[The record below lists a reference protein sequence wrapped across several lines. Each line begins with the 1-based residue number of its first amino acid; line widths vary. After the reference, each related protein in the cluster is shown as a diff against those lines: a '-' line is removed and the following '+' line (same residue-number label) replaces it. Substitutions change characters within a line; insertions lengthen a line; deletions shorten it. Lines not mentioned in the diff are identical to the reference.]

1 MTNKDKQ
8 LSLNIKTDENN
19 KALPLGIKSTVEG
32 IEHFTNWD
40 DVANSIDETGK
51 LRRDRSSLK
60 RVIFENERTPDVITR
75 TNTYSQHSQF
85 KYSVDDSWD
94 VNKIKILDDL
104 AFVAEDEYTDIEK
117 HTVSVSTEAY
127 QYFVARNFVGIQED
141 SDVGGSGTSGL
152 AGGGG
157 NVITPGFSTWTSSGA
172 YTGHMPFMPGG
183 GYAAGPYS
191 GTFTIKYI
199 PSTNTWEI
207 SGTIP
212 NTGGWGGTFTGS
224 ATYDAC
230 SGGSTNNLD
239 ITISG
244 THYCTATSQN
254 EAYSGTVRLNISPGN
269 SGDEST
275 CSAAITI
282 NSVSFGVSQYSSS
295 GGCYITYS
303 HSGISYNGYTSPV
316 TDGGSDDT
324 SEDDV
329 KPRAIQIKRR
339 IGTLGVD
346 LRAIDGGV
354 NQLFLNCGGSLFDR
368 TESGKRKLTPLT
380 GDYTNLYIKLN
391 ASVLH
396 SDDNT
401 YNQNTYFKF
410 GGFLGND
417 FSESS
422 IYVRGVNEQEDN
434 DTLSGIA
441 FNSSKNRKLKN
452 TDNNLTN
459 QMGPFSPPDASINLP
474 PINYSSL
481 GAKAYPEWNVDY
493 SLDNA
498 DAVLYESAMYA
509 FGSISQEELDNNS
522 INPIVTS
529 QYLLPLSDLA
539 TPKDSALL
547 NGQVFYQ
554 AVNAS
559 GRDTRGTG
567 SEAWKSGEAD
577 QCFLNL
583 DTAKDI
589 ASDRNMPTSLTEG
602 SLGGYYYLI
611 FDDTGEQ
618 PEIVGV
624 QFDIAENSIDK
635 KTPSSV
641 VDGGASLG
649 SNFIGIVE
657 GLSSEPDKVPSAQ
670 KGLCYSVRN
679 VVLDFVKVLPIR
691 KCGKVDVYKRKSG
704 IVRSI
709 TGNNFLATGHGL
721 NDKDIIEISGALYGT
736 AGVGVSD
743 VHPLNG
749 KFEIELIDADPDNM
763 FKLINGPSLS
773 DLSNIRSVDGIT
785 WRSVSSGLGQESEGW
800 SYEGSVFS
808 PTGRNGYF
816 KGLYN
821 TEGVNKLATQDEF
834 YNTNR
839 INFSDIE
846 SGVIDFSK
854 DLEGWQDQKY
864 NRGVNLSIKH
874 LLDVIPEVSS
884 DMKICG
890 LDQFRS
896 FGLGVNQLYPY
907 VNQNK
912 KSNDPFRNFENYSG
926 SRFGCDLDIKFSHY
940 SGTSK
945 VYTLAVGEIGSD
957 VSVNLFGLSSNAGT
971 SEGYVNNGCSFAD
984 DNNVIKFYDARRFVP
999 EYLPYGKTHVINIT
1013 IDQYNN
1019 VTSVDHR
1026 DSLFGGGNGIGH
1038 GTQPR
1043 GNDLLD
1049 QTERHPWTDLEISFR
1064 KTDYNDYGL
1073 SIKGASTFSLSDVFA
1088 SEDQYLGPYL
1098 GARSSSESSAR
1109 YYKSSYW
1116 DRHSSVHWFA
1126 QNIPNIYAFREG
1138 QIDGAFLNP
1147 LIRNFGKM
1155 FRPSLQ
1161 QDKDQKIISYFG
1173 NETGI
1178 KTIDRFNLN
1187 NENDRYG
1194 YWSIFPWVDSY
1205 GKSVSLVVDDNLK
1218 GSSDSIRMAILSAST
1233 SKANRTFNIEK
1244 TELPQPSIELT
1255 PVERRI
1261 GRGKTDNEIGQ
1272 LNLVYLSSNFGNTYN
1287 QFGYAQIAAGG
1298 SSGFPS
1304 RGFSQASKTKSGISG
1319 SFAGKGAGEI
1329 LASCHLSYSDV
1340 IFEKDRIIF
1349 SEQRLASNDSII
1361 HILDFNSGATSPVS
1375 KNHTISRPFNF
1386 PRDSQFS
1393 LNNTNLDED
1402 IFNVGDGFGSTFK
1415 VCEDLLL
1422 TNATD
1427 VIDEFN
1433 QVIKAPDASA
1443 SNVTSSVVYGIDQI
1457 FVYEKFKDVFEF
1469 SQKITAS
1476 TKQKVKKS
1484 YKDRSLTLVDDLTVP
1499 LSAMNYDN
1507 SPNGTFAWNI
1517 SLIGRYDLADTKIV
1531 LQDPESVVI
1540 FDRDFSESES
1550 MGASSFIRTPEKTS
1564 AKIEQ
1569 FSHEDTSTLTYS
1581 DVSANVRYDCR
1592 INIADYRLQK
1602 GKYSTLAEK
1611 TPILN
1616 YNLDGDEDLY
1626 ISSLKVNFDLRD
1638 VINDISTTFT
1648 AGLGN
1653 RVLVPRVVL
1662 YTRDP
1667 EGVVTRNRSSSL
1679 TTSASNFYSLDDS
1692 RRSKKTGGYIAPTK
1706 SDTDI
1711 GGGLNFGAGF
1721 MGQHRGGAQD
1731 LFFYGTLDGT
1741 TPVTA
1746 QEVFAGEEP
1755 RTTLPYLYGGQSN
1768 LQDFTSGCSWIAPD
1782 VYHKY
1787 NIDQINQIKPY
1798 AKIFAP
1804 TLQSDG
1810 SYSVTITSSDL
1821 NFEDFIDKARGGIWL
1836 GFVLT
1841 NVNSFDINSSEITYQ
1856 ELADGQIKDNSH
1868 ISYQPIDRAQY
1879 SNNIDNNIG
1888 PFKYILP
1895 AAMDGLSSGSR
1906 EMSLWFNARYPYCRV
1921 GVYPGVDRQ
1930 GARTVIK
1937 NTKGKGSR
1945 TKSLACFAEAT
1956 VVNPKL
1962 EISGFVTTGRRYKT
1976 SFSRKVIID
1985 LKDSYTQKT
1994 FDGDNKSVIAIG
2006 KSSTS
2011 SNNLDLKKGSFA
2023 NSYQVLSSTDGNI
2036 SNPTTLELKSSNILS
2051 SFDVQRPEFLSLTV
2065 KGLFKNEEITTLFT
2079 PAPTLPSSGIASLVL
2094 SPVKDFKDTTT
2105 TLFTGLRDFDG
2116 IEPLFLKMD
2125 IAENSFS
2132 LNISELAPSAIAPM
2146 FTKTV
2151 DASGGID
2158 LAFAPLRTG
2167 VIPLLVSGPITNS
2180 GIATLNV
2187 DGSAFIEDG
2196 HALYASGAF
2205 HSSGAAPLH
2214 TIASVPVNN
2223 LISLAMNLPQSG
2235 SVSLYIRKDFDASG
2249 QAPLTIFDKAVE
2261 SGNLNVFIGTQFDIE
2276 NKGLNLFTDSP
2287 LLGTG
2292 QIPLQI
2298 EGFALTANSNR
2309 NSNSELL
2316 SVLPDGEFDKGD
2328 PDGSFN
2334 EDPINKTSPSSKTVL
2349 SNSVL
2354 GNAIVENFYERNRNL
2369 VSTDGSDRLQ
2379 VDTKYPSIFAK
2390 QRSSLTRNF
2399 PSLKKKGTLD
2409 PAWNFAY
2416 GTNGSRGGLAV
2427 DPSTTP
2433 VIDQN
2438 LIKRFYDNNDGRTEY
2453 YEKDVDLI
2461 EKDFYDS
2468 SNDVLVKA
2476 GMIDDNVIEIGIYD
2490 IDGDGNLSQR
2500 GLGGREGVL
2509 RFAPASIPL
2518 AEDGGAIASTE
2529 RLDGVQV
2536 NARRGSSPI
2545 YLNLNEAPQV
2555 IDAFFPIR
2563 RKIFQRIRDDFYKK
2577 IKSDNSSYQTPYMAN
2592 WKSGTADLCDLKV
2605 SKNGICAISFRVT
2618 SEYEFYFKTG
2628 PESGTIFSAS
2638 RRETFKDTANLVVIF
2653 NIDKYTS
2660 HPFGDNLSFTTFKQ
2674 NFPSLYGV
2682 SAAKTLISGLDIGWL
2697 HGGDYTSVILPLEE
2711 NNQTGYDSTF
2721 SESQTDF
2728 TGTSYL
2734 SGTSI
2739 AFDYDDLYVNTQG
2752 HSFGRLLALKSSR
2765 RYLPDNLFGP
2775 DFSGENTGTASQ
2787 QANKTT
2793 DWDYY
2798 SRINRRFITDFS
2810 DGYAKPF
2817 FGSKVK
2823 IFEEY
2828 QSNKSIM
2835 LVGAMLF
2842 DPYVLQALSGSH
2854 KLNPIG
2860 AVYIFKKDKEDDG
2873 WTYHGAV
2880 YGKGYTSENVRS
2892 NLSQYR
2898 GGLNSIRQV
2907 GLFGYDFDYS
2917 EGVLSVSEPGGD
2929 GDNRVNAGRVYTFD
2943 ISSAPSLLKTH
2954 SASDITVNSSALGYG
2969 DNFGTNVVSFG
2980 RRDIFTFSDKA
2991 LDYLFAGENSRTGWS
3006 RYSLRYEGESLIH
3019 NVRNNSSFG
3028 FGSTGSS
3035 GLLNYSRE
3043 NTLNELRPY
3052 FTDGLKS
3059 GAYPESSSAMQVWSR
3074 ILSIKKISAK
3084 DKDRLLVV
3092 RKFAFRLNSQGQTTT
3107 DFRENS
3113 FNVVKLQVLDL
3124 ERGVNGP
3131 LFITAANANNNLAPL
3146 FNLAPGPSGNFNLAI
3161 KPIDYCSGLAPLF
3174 LDNRNSFSDISLHTP
3189 RVSDD
3194 GNIFLPLAVSGFAPS
3209 AANQAK
3215 LFLKHQ
3221 YSIATPDLFMP
3232 VVGVEKSDV
3241 LLTTQGSAGEGFSD
3255 SPSLV
3260 INRHIT
3266 GISENGFFGL
3276 FLNQKNFNA
3285 ASLFG
3290 AGGASN
3296 PAIDLVVGTFAI
3308 NSGVD
3313 LAPLTIKTFIPPIGP
3328 GGGFVGSGIITIAM
3342 SGNNDAG
3349 VYSKGNGNVNLFL
3362 PSRDVANSG
3371 NVLFIEK
3378 SFGGVSPLYI
3388 NSQISSGIIPTYV
3401 TGAGI
3406 DSSGINLVTKTEQT
3420 GNFNIFTRGWFE

>member
-40 DVANSIDETGK
+40 NVANSIDETGK

-60 RVIFENERTPDVITR
+60 RVIFENERTPDAITR

-117 HTVSVSTEAY
+117 HTVSINADAY
-127 QYFVARNFVGIQED
+127 QYFVVRNFVGIAED
-141 SDVGGSGTSGL
+141 GDIGGSGTSGL

-172 YTGHMPFMPGG
+172 YTGHMPFMPGS

-191 GTFTIKYI
+191 GSFTIKYI
-199 PSTNTWEI
+199 PSTSTWEI
-207 SGTIP
+207 SGTVP
-212 NTGGWGGTFTGS
+212 STGGWGGSFSGS

-230 SGGSTNNLD
+230 SGGSATNVD

-275 CSAAITI
+275 CSAAVTI

-295 GGCYITYS
+295 GGCYISYS

-316 TDGGSDDT
+316 TDGGSDDGA
-324 SEDDV
+324 EDDV
-329 KPRAIQIKRR
+329 KPREIQIKRR

-346 LRAIDGGV
+346 LRGIDEGV
-354 NQLFLNCGGSLFDR
+354 NQLFLNCGGSLFDLK
-368 TESGKRKLTPLT
+368 ESGKRKLTPLT

-396 SDDNT
+396 TDDNT
-401 YNQNTYFKF
+401 YDQSTYFKF
-410 GGFLGND
+410 GGFLNND

-434 DTLSGIA
+434 DTLSGIT

-452 TDNNLTN
+452 KDNNLIN

-481 GAKAYPEWNVDY
+481 GAKAYPEWNVTY
-493 SLDNA
+493 SLDNS
-498 DAVLYESAMYA
+498 DAVLYEAAMYA

-522 INPIVTS
+522 INPIITS
-529 QYLLPLSDLA
+529 QYLLPLSNLA
-539 TPKDSALL
+539 TPKDSTLL

-554 AVNAS
+554 AGSAL
-559 GRDTRGTG
+559 GRDFRGTG
-567 SEAWKSGEAD
+567 SEAWKSDESD

-583 DTAKDI
+583 NTVKDTA
-589 ASDRNMPTSLTEG
+589 SGNNMPTGLTEG

-635 KTPSSV
+635 KSPSSV
-641 VDGGASLG
+641 VDGGSTA

-657 GLSSEPDKVPSAQ
+657 GVSSEPDKVPAAQ
-670 KGLCYSVRN
+670 KGLCYSLRN

-709 TGNNFLATGHGL
+709 AGDNFLATGHGL
-721 NDKDIIEISGALYGT
+721 QDNDVIEISGALYDT
-736 AGVGVSD
+736 AGTGVSD

-749 KFEIELIDADPDNM
+749 KFEIELVDADPNDM
-763 FKLINGPSLS
+763 FKLIDGPSLS

-785 WRSVSSGLGQESEGW
+785 WRSVSSGIGQESEGW

-834 YNTNR
+834 YNTDR

-854 DLEGWQDQKY
+854 DLEGWQDQQY

-907 VNQNK
+907 VNQSK
-912 KSNDPFRNFENYSG
+912 KFDDPFINFENYSG

-957 VSVNLFGLSSNAGT
+957 VSVNLFGLSANAGT
-971 SEGYVNNGCSFAD
+971 AVGYVNNGCSFAD
-984 DNNVIKFYDARRFVP
+984 DNNVIKFNDARRFIP

-1064 KTDYNDYGL
+1064 KIDYNDYGL

-1147 LIRNFGKM
+1147 LRRNFGKM

-1205 GKSVSLVVDDNLK
+1205 GKSVSLVVDDNLN

-1319 SFAGKGAGEI
+1319 SFAGRGAGEI

-1349 SEQRLASNDSII
+1349 SEQRLASNDSIV

-1415 VCEDLLL
+1415 VCKDLLL

-1433 QVIKAPDASA
+1433 QVIKAPNANS

-1476 TKQKVKKS
+1476 TKKKVKKS

-1517 SLIGRYDLADTKIV
+1517 SLVGRYDLADTKIV

-1550 MGASSFIRTPEKTS
+1550 MVASSFIRTPEKTS

-1569 FSHEDTSTLTYS
+1569 FSHEDTSTLMYS
-1581 DVSANVRYDCR
+1581 DVSDNVRYDCR

-1638 VINDISTTFT
+1638 IINDISTTFT
-1648 AGLGN
+1648 ASLGN
-1653 RVLVPRVVL
+1653 RTLVPRVVL

-1692 RRSKKTGGYIAPTK
+1692 RRSKKTGGYIAPTR
-1706 SDTDI
+1706 SDIDI
-1711 GGGLNFGAGF
+1711 ANGLNFGAGF

-1755 RTTLPYLYGGQSN
+1755 RATLPYLYGGESN
-1768 LQDFTSGCSWIAPD
+1768 LQDFTAGCSWIAPD
-1782 VYHKY
+1782 IYHKY
-1787 NIDQINQIKPY
+1787 NIDQINEIKPY

-1841 NVNSFDINSSEITYQ
+1841 NVNSFDINSSEITYE
-1856 ELADGQIKDNSH
+1856 ELADGQIKNNSH

-1879 SNNIDNNIG
+1879 SNNMDNNIG

-2006 KSSTS
+2006 ESSTS
-2011 SNNLDLKKGSFA
+2011 SNNLDLKTGSFA

-2051 SFDVQRPEFLSLTV
+2051 SFDVQRPEFLSLIV
-2065 KGLFKNEEITTLFT
+2065 KGLFKKEEIATLFT
-2079 PAPTLPSSGIASLVL
+2079 PAPTLPSSGTVSLVL
-2094 SPVKDFKDTTT
+2094 STVKDFKDTAT

-2116 IEPLFLKMD
+2116 VEPLFLKTD

-2146 FTKTV
+2146 FTKSI

-2167 VIPLLVSGPITNS
+2167 VVPLLVSGPITSS
-2180 GIATLNV
+2180 GVATLNV
-2187 DGSAFIEDG
+2187 DGSAFIED
-2196 HALYASGAF
+2196 APTFYASGAF
-2205 HSSGAAPLH
+2205 HSSGAAPLY
-2214 TIASVPVNN
+2214 TIASVSVDN

-2235 SVSLYIRKDFDASG
+2235 SMPLYIKKDFDASG
-2249 QAPLTIFDKAVE
+2249 QAPLTIFDKAPH
-2261 SGNLNVFIGTQFDIE
+2261 SGNLNVFIGTQFDAE
-2276 NKGLNLFTDSP
+2276 NKGLDLFMDSP

-2292 QIPLQI
+2292 QVPLQI

-2316 SVLPDGEFDKGD
+2316 SVVPDGEFDKGD

-2334 EDPINKTSPSSKTVL
+2334 EDLINKTSSSKTVS

-2369 VSTDGSDRLQ
+2369 VSTDGSDSLQ

-2390 QRSSLTRNF
+2390 QRNSLTRNF

-2438 LIKRFYDNNDGRTEY
+2438 LIKRFYDNNDGRTTY
-2453 YEKDVDLI
+2453 YEEDVDLI

-2468 SNDVLVKA
+2468 NNDVLVKA

-2490 IDGDGNLSQR
+2490 IDDNGNLSQR

-2518 AEDGGAIASTE
+2518 AEDGDAISPTE

-2563 RKIFQRIRDDFYKK
+2563 RKIFQRVRDDFFTKM
-2577 IKSDNSSYQTPYMAN
+2577 KSDNSSYQTPYMAN
-2592 WKSGTADLCDLKV
+2592 WISGTVDLCDLKV

-2618 SEYEFYFKTG
+2618 SQYEFYFKTG
-2628 PESGTIFSAS
+2628 PESGAIFSAS
-2638 RRETFKDTANLVVIF
+2638 RRETFKDTVNLVVIF
-2653 NIDKYTS
+2653 NIDKYTA

-2682 SAAKTLISGLDIGWL
+2682 SAAKTLVSGLDIGWL

-2711 NNQTGYDSTF
+2711 NNQTGYDSRF
-2721 SESQTDF
+2721 SSLITDF
-2728 TGTSYL
+2728 VGTSYL

-2775 DFSGENTGTASQ
+2775 DFSRENIGTASQ
-2787 QANKTT
+2787 RANKTS

-2842 DPYVLQALSGSH
+2842 DPYVLQTLSGSH

-2860 AVYIFKKDKEDDG
+2860 AVYIYKKDKEGDD
-2873 WTYHGAV
+2873 WNYHGAV

-2898 GGLNSIRQV
+2898 GGLNSARQV

-2929 GDNRVNAGRVYTFD
+2929 GTSRVNAGRIYTFD
-2943 ISSAPSLLKTH
+2943 ISAAPALLKTH
-2954 SASDITVNSSALGYG
+2954 SSSDISVNSSPMSYG
-2969 DNFGTNVVSFG
+2969 DNFGTSIVSFG
-2980 RRDIFTFSDKA
+2980 REDVFTFSDKT
-2991 LDYLFAGENSRTGWS
+2991 LEYLSAGEHSTDGWS
-3006 RYSLRYEGESLIH
+3006 RYSLRYKGESLIH
-3019 NVRNNSSFG
+3019 NMRNNSSFG

-3035 GLLNYSRE
+3035 GLLEYSRS

-3052 FTDGLKS
+3052 FTDKLKS
-3059 GAYPESSSAMQVWSR
+3059 GAYPESSFVMQVWSR
-3074 ILSIKKISAK
+3074 ILSVKKISAK
-3084 DKDRLLVV
+3084 NKDRLLVV
-3092 RKFAFRLNSQGQTTT
+3092 RKFAFRLNSQGQTAV

-3131 LFITAANANNNLAPL
+3131 LFITAANANNNSAPL
-3146 FNLAPGPSGNFNLAI
+3146 FNLAPGPSGKFDLAI

-3174 LDNRNSFSDISLHTP
+3174 LDNRNSFNDMSLHTP
-3189 RVSDD
+3189 HVDAD
-3194 GNIFLPLAVSGFAPS
+3194 GNVFLPFAMNAFAPS
-3209 AANQAK
+3209 ASGQAS

-3221 YSIATPDLFMP
+3221 YITATPDLFMP
-3232 VVGVEKSDV
+3232 AIGAQNSGVS
-3241 LLTTQGSAGEGFSD
+3241 LAAQGSVGEGFSV

-3260 INRHIT
+3260 INRHIA

-3285 ASLFG
+3285 TSLVG
-3290 AGGASN
+3290 AGGANN
-3296 PAIDLVVGTFAI
+3296 PAIDLVVGTFAVD
-3308 NSGVD
+3308 SGVN
-3313 LAPLTIKTFIPPIGP
+3313 LAPLTIKTFIPPVGP

-3349 VYSKGNGNVNLFL
+3349 VYSKQNGNVNLFL

-3388 NSQISSGIIPTYV
+3388 NSQISSGIVPTYV

-3406 DSSGINLVTKTEQT
+3406 DNSGINLVTKTAQT
-3420 GNFNIFTRGWFE
+3420 GNFNIFTRGFFD